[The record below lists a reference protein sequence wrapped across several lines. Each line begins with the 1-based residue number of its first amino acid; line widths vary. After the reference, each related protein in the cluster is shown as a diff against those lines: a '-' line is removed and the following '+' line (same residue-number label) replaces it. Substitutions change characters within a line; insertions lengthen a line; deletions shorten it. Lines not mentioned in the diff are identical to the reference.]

1 MKLNLLKGIYLYAFF
16 DDNQFFSYKN
26 KFNEIKN
33 SLLYC
38 NDEKKQ
44 MIIQESQ
51 KIIGI
56 LKEMDNN

>member
-1 MKLNLLKGIYLYAFF
+1 MT
-16 DDNQFFSYKN
+16 YKN

-33 SLLYC
+33 CLLYC

-56 LKEMDNN
+56 LKDMDTKE